1 VLVSEGMKLGA
12 LVGVAGLSEIVALT
26 RFELTEPIWF
36 LVTTYSLYSRPYTK
50 PEEIS
55 SVKVVADKAVP
66 C

>member
-1 VLVSEGMKLGA
+1 MLVSEGMKLGA